1 MIKRFFVAAAA
12 LLCCIGAGAQQV
24 QPKTKLTFDV
34 SAQLEQFYAGPYAR
48 YAQKYLGV
56 EAKEDDS
63 SKATLTSVVMKYG
76 SDTEASGTSVW
87 SKPGFAQS
95 GFESRGVS
103 ANYTS
108 EAATLFSAGA
118 ASRIVSQSVTVEK
131 TPEQKAREAA
141 DMVFLLRRNRIQII
155 TGDTDATYSGEAMKA
170 AIDELAALEQEYLS
184 LFLGYTITQEQK
196 VTFELSPSSDAK
208 DQIYVIFRLSD
219 QEGLLPAEEIGGKPY
234 YLDIAPQEMA
244 GAPAADPRAASRAK
258 AVQTVRI
265 PAICDL
271 KVSDGVKTFLQSRIP
286 VYQLG
291 EDRVY
296 PVQ

>member
-1 MIKRFFVAAAA
+1 MIKRFFIAAAA

-34 SAQLEQFYAGPYAR
+34 SAVLEQFYAGPYAR

-56 EAKEDDS
+56 EAKEEDS

-87 SKPGFAQS
+87 SKPGFAEA

-118 ASRIVSQSVTVEK
+118 GRLVSQSVTVEK

-170 AIDELAALEQEYLS
+170 AIDELASLEQEYLS

-196 VTFELSPSSDAK
+196 VTFELSPSSDTK

-234 YLDIAPQEMA
+234 YLDIVPQELA
-244 GAPAADPRAASRAK
+244 SAPFADPKAASKAK

-271 KVSDGVKTFLQSRIP
+271 KVSDGVKPFLQSRIP